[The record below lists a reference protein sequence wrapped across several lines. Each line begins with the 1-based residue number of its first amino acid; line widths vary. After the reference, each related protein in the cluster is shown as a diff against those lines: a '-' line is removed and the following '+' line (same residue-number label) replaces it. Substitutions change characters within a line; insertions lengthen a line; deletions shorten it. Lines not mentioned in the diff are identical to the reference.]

1 MQFESKITPN
11 VIAKDKVLKQSQNQ
25 THRRFGNFKKR
36 LLRFARN
43 DKDGHNLH
51 TSKYYA
57 PKYAILGTKVNL
69 TMVIFQRHPPLYDFR
84 HHHRNDLKS

>member
-1 MQFESKITPN
+1 M
-11 VIAKDKVLKQSQNQ
+11 
-25 THRRFGNFKKR
+25 R
-36 LLRFARN
+36 LLHCVRN
-43 DKDGHNLH
+43 NNTRDLAGNDRDGHNLY
-51 TSKYYA
+51 TLKYYI